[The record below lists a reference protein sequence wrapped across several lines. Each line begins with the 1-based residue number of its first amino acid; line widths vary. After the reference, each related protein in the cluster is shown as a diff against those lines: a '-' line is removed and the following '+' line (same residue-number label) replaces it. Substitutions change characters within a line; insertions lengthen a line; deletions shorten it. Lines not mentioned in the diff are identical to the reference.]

1 MASNKCKQ
9 WTYKEKYDIV
19 KFAESHPEW
28 KKVELAAKFDIKK
41 QTLSDILRK
50 TVEIVSIIENPD
62 KVAKDAGG
70 IKRVRKVSYEDV
82 DVALLVWFRQ
92 KAALPNI
99 RIDTEMLRL
108 KAEYFAH
115 QLGHEDTTI
124 SGGWVDRFKRRWGI
138 RKVLKCGE
146 AGSVDKDVVTDWQT
160 RKLADILKR
169 YKAEDIY
176 NADKT
181 GLFYMMLP
189 ENALGFTGETVHG
202 GKQKK
207 TRITLLV
214 TANMGGSD
222 KLPMFVIGKSQK
234 PRAFKGCRQIPLEYT
249 ANKKAWMTSHLF
261 EEWLKKLDSRMVRG
275 NRKICMIVDNCLAH
289 PDVDL
294 QNIELVFL
302 PPNTTSV
309 TQPMDSGIIK
319 NLKFYYRRI
328 LATRR
333 LEAAEKDE
341 QFKWDLLDAL
351 FAIKTS
357 WANVETSTIINVY
370 RKVGFI
376 STYEDEQPR
385 EVEMVEPTDATD
397 TDQQDRREF
406 RNVWD
411 RLREFLGERM
421 PENMDDYLDIDADE
435 NEVYEVMTD
444 QEIVESVQSLAS
456 ADSDVEIAGDEGDGP
471 ADEGAT
477 EPPPPPSVKV
487 TSDAVDV
494 IRRFALTMPE
504 SSDTDDV
511 FKLAQKMEILLTNE
525 APKRLK
531 QSSILDFVQS

>member
-1 MASNKCKQ
+1 MENGMAGMSVDYLPLGKNIKARLMTNDFSQ
-9 WTYKEKYDIV
+9 RG
-19 KFAESHPEW
+19 
-28 KKVELAAKFDIKK
+28 AALQKI
-41 QTLSDILRK
+41 DILQK
-50 TVEIVSIIENPD
+50 VEIVSIIENPD

-70 IKRVRKVSYEDV
+70 VKRVRKVSYEDV
-82 DVALLVWFRQ
+82 DAALLVWFRQ
-92 KAALPNI
+92 KAALLDI

-108 KAEYFAH
+108 KAEYFAR

-124 SGGWVDRFKRRWGI
+124 SGGWVNRFKRRWGI
-138 RKVLKCGE
+138 GKVLKCGE
-146 AGSVDKDVVTDWQT
+146 AGSVDQDVVTDWQT
-160 RKLADILKR
+160 GKLADFLKH

-176 NADKT
+176 NADET

-189 ENALGFTGETVHG
+189 ENALGFIGETVHG

-214 TANMGGSD
+214 AANMDGSD

-249 ANKKAWMTSHLF
+249 ANKKAWMTSRLF
-261 EEWLKKLDSRMVRG
+261 EEWLKKLDSCMVRG
-275 NRKICMIVDNCLAH
+275 NRKICMIVDSCPAH
-289 PDVDL
+289 PDIDL

-309 TQPMDSGIIK
+309 TQPMDGGIIK

-333 LEAAEKDE
+333 LKAAEKDE

-351 FAIKTS
+351 FAIKTA
-357 WANVETSTIINVY
+357 WANVKTSTIINVY

-411 RLREFLGERM
+411 RLRKFLGERM

-471 ADEGAT
+471 ADERAA
-477 EPPPPPSVKV
+477 EPLSPPSVKA
-487 TSDAVDV
+487 TYDAVDV

-511 FKLAQKMEILLTNE
+511 FKLAQKMPILLTNE

-531 QSSILDFVQS
+531 QSSILDFVQSEVVF

>member
-1 MASNKCKQ
+1 MASNKRKQ
-9 WTYKEKYDIV
+9 WTYKERYDIV

-50 TVEIVSIIENPD
+50 KVEIVSIIENPD

-70 IKRVRKVSYEDV
+70 VKRVQKVSYKDV

-92 KAALPNI
+92 KAALLDI

-108 KAEYFAH
+108 KAEYFAR

-124 SGGWVDRFKRRWGI
+124 SGGWIDRFKRRWGI
-138 RKVLKCGE
+138 GKVLKCGE
-146 AGSVDKDVVTDWQT
+146 AGSVDQNVVTDWQT
-160 RKLADILKR
+160 GKLADILKR

-176 NADKT
+176 NTNET

-189 ENALGFTGETVHG
+189 ENALGFIGETVHG

-214 TANMGGSD
+214 AANMDGSD
-222 KLPMFVIGKSQK
+222 KLLMFIISKSQK

-249 ANKKAWMTSHLF
+249 ANKKAWMTSRLF

-275 NRKICMIVDNCLAH
+275 NRTICMIVDNCPAH

-309 TQPMDSGIIK
+309 TQLMDGGIIK

-351 FAIKTS
+351 FAIKTA
-357 WANVETSTIINVY
+357 WANVKTSPIINVY
-370 RKVGFI
+370 R
-376 STYEDEQPR
+376 
-385 EVEMVEPTDATD
+385 
-397 TDQQDRREF
+397 
-406 RNVWD
+406 
-411 RLREFLGERM
+411 
-421 PENMDDYLDIDADE
+421 
-435 NEVYEVMTD
+435 
-444 QEIVESVQSLAS
+444 
-456 ADSDVEIAGDEGDGP
+456 
-471 ADEGAT
+471 
-477 EPPPPPSVKV
+477 
-487 TSDAVDV
+487 
-494 IRRFALTMPE
+494 
-504 SSDTDDV
+504 
-511 FKLAQKMEILLTNE
+511 
-525 APKRLK
+525 
-531 QSSILDFVQS
+531 